1 MSGAGAYPTSLRR
14 RAEALAAPFPP
25 LLAEAE
31 HLAAS
36 LALGEHGRRRP
47 GMGDEFWQY
56 RTAEPGDPSRG
67 IDWRRSARSDAHL
80 FVRQKEWQ
88 AMQSVL
94 VWPDLSAAM
103 RFSGDRARPPKAR
116 VAAVLGLAL
125 ASLLLRGGERVGL
138 LGGAGGARAGRS
150 QLATMARQL
159 GDRLARD
166 ADDPGLPDYG
176 VPPPAH
182 FPRGARAV
190 FLSDF
195 LGPVEPVEAALGRA
209 ADRGV
214 RGALVQILD
223 PVEESFPWAGR
234 TLFESVGRSVR
245 HETME
250 AGALRDA
257 YRQRLAARE
266 ARLAAIARRT
276 GWRFV
281 RHHTDQPA
289 TACLLWLHAFLSG
302 GH

>member
-1 MSGAGAYPTSLRR
+1 MTQAGPYRGGLRR
-14 RAEALAAPFPP
+14 GAETLAAPFPP

-56 RTAEPGDPSRG
+56 RAAEPGDPSRG

-94 VWPDLSAAM
+94 IWPDLSAAM
-103 RFSGDRARPPKAR
+103 RFSGARDRPPKAR

-138 LGGAGGARAGRS
+138 LGEAAGPRAGRS
-150 QLATMARQL
+150 QLGAMARAL
-159 GDRLARD
+159 DEGLSRD
-166 ADDPGLPDYG
+166 AEAADLPEYG
-176 VPPPAH
+176 APPADH

-223 PVEESFPWAGR
+223 PVEESFPWGGR
-234 TLFESVGRSVR
+234 TLFESVGRTLR

-250 AGALRDA
+250 AGALREA
-257 YRQRLAARE
+257 YRRRLAERE
-266 ARLAAIARRT
+266 ARLRAIARRT
-276 GWRFV
+276 GWRFC
-281 RHHTDQPA
+281 RHHTDAPA
-289 TACLLWLHAFLSG
+289 SSCLLWLHAVLSG